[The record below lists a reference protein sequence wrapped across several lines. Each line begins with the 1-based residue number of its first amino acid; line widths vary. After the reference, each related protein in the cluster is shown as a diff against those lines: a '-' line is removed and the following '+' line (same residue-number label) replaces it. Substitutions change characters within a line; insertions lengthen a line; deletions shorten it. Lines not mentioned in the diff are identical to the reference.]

1 MSELTL
7 SLTDAYKKRFE
18 DIVRDDTERKGIYYH
33 NERKYWV
40 IYDYAGCSELLNSH
54 YVTKNRMLVPLSIFQ
69 QEKAIIERFMLL
81 INQSLIF
88 RDDCKSDVVRLIH
101 QNFKKLPCDEMIE
114 RLLLQ
119 FREKK
124 YLDEHDLINLNNTLA
139 AMLVGLEPARHLSD
153 HAYNVGMLFDGR
165 VKGKEHFVDIAHSF
179 MAVFE
184 ACRDMT
190 SGCDPCTDVQASD
203 RAIAYIAAHQT
214 TMQLIVATLWAIS
227 HFSLR
232 VNADNVRDIVVEASR
247 FYSPVLSVGRM
258 MSQDL
263 SFRGLNLRKGDR
275 VMFYTAL
282 ANFDAGFFD
291 EPFQFIPGRKEKSLS
306 FGTGMHMCIG
316 MGIALNFA
324 SSFIARTS
332 SNGALR
338 NVRITELAEGVSA
351 LGASRFSM
359 GMDCHELAED

>member
-1 MSELTL
+1 MSEVAL
-7 SLTDAYKKRFE
+7 SLTDVYQKRFE

-33 NERKYWV
+33 SEKKYWV

-54 YVTKNRMLVPLSIFQ
+54 YVTKNRMLVPLTLFQ
-69 QEKAIIERFMLL
+69 EEKALIERFLYL

-101 QNFKKLPCDEMIE
+101 QNFRKLSCDEIIE
-114 RLLLQ
+114 RSFLSVMD
-119 FREKK
+119 KK

-139 AMLVGLEPARHLSD
+139 SSLVGLEPDCHMSD

-165 VKGKEHFVDIAHSF
+165 VRGKEHFVDIARSF

-184 ACRDMT
+184 ACRGMT
-190 SGCDPCTDVQASD
+190 SGTEPRSDIQASD
-203 RAIAYIAAHQT
+203 RAIAYVAAHQT

-227 HFSLR
+227 HFRLS
-232 VNADNVRDIVVEASR
+232 VNADNVREIVVEASR
-247 FYSPVLSVGRM
+247 LYSPVLSVGRV

-263 SFRGLNLRKGDR
+263 SFRGLNLRQGDR
-275 VMFYTAL
+275 VMFYTAM
-282 ANFDAGFFD
+282 ANFDPGFFD
-291 EPFQFIPGRKEKSLS
+291 EPFQFIPGRNEKPLS

-316 MGIALNFA
+316 MGIALSFA
-324 SSFIARTS
+324 SSFITRTS
-332 SNGALR
+332 VNGSLR
-338 NVRITELAEGVSA
+338 NVRITELAEGISA
-351 LGASRFSM
+351 LGASRFII

>member
-1 MSELTL
+1 MSELIL
-7 SLTDAYKKRFE
+7 SLTDAYKNRFE

-33 NERKYWV
+33 NEKKYWV

-54 YVTKNRMLVPLSIFQ
+54 YVTKNRMLVPLSLFQ
-69 QEKAIIERFMLL
+69 EEKALVERFLSL

-88 RDDCKSDVVRLIH
+88 RDDSKSDVVRLIH
-101 QNFKKLPCDEMIE
+101 QNFRKLSCDEMIE
-114 RLLLQ
+114 RSLLS
-119 FREKK
+119 FMDKK

-139 AMLVGLEPARHLSD
+139 AKLVGLEPARHLSD

-165 VKGKEHFVDIAHSF
+165 VRGKDHFVDIARSF
-179 MAVFE
+179 MAIFE
-184 ACRDMT
+184 ACRGMA
-190 SGCDPCTDVQASD
+190 SGAEHCTDIQASD
-203 RAIAYIAAHQT
+203 KAIAYIAAHQT

-227 HFSLR
+227 HFSLS
-232 VNADNVRDIVVEASR
+232 VNADNVREIVVEASR
-247 FYSPVLSVGRM
+247 FYSPVLSVGRV

-263 SFRGLNLRKGDR
+263 SFRGLNLRRGDR

-282 ANFDAGFFD
+282 ANFDAGVFQ
-291 EPFQFIPGRKEKSLS
+291 EPFQFIPGRNEKPLS

-316 MGIALNFA
+316 MGIALSFA
-324 SSFIARTS
+324 SSFIARS
-332 SNGALR
+332 SVNGSPR

-351 LGASRFSM
+351 LGASRFII